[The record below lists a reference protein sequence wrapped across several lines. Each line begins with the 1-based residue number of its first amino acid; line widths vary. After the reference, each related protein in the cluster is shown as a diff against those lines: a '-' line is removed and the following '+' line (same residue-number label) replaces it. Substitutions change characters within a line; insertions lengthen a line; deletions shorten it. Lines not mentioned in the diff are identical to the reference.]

1 MPELCAV
8 DASRSRKI
16 QTLILQ
22 RLASA
27 GQVHVGTAIDKSE
40 SWVSRFAS
48 EQLKSCADL
57 LTALGLKVVP
67 VELRCYDPAHIDH
80 LQYFAQIGMR
90 SGPAPLKLDF
100 EEVDE

>member
-1 MPELCAV
+1 MPEPCAI

-16 QTLILQ
+16 QSLILQ
-22 RLASA
+22 RLASR
-27 GQVHVGTAIDKSE
+27 GQAHVGEAIGKSE

-57 LTALGLKVVP
+57 LSAVGLKVVP
-67 VELRCYDPAHIDH
+67 VELRCYDPAHVDH
-80 LQYFAQIGMR
+80 LQYFAQLGMKQ
-90 SGPAPLKLDF
+90 GPAPLKLDF